1 MTRII
6 LPLSLDARSIPDVLA
21 QVQKAGAGEV
31 TLDAGNALFVTTPG
45 LAFLIS
51 VFRSFAGRL
60 TVVDATDEFRACF
73 ASAGLSG
80 DLDAVSGGASA

>member
-6 LPLSLDARSIPDVLA
+6 LPLSLDARSIPDILA
-21 QVQKAGAGEV
+21 QVQKIGAGEV

-51 VFRSFAGRL
+51 AFRSFAGRL
-60 TVVDATDEFRACF
+60 AVVDPTDEFRACF
-73 ASAGLSG
+73 ASAGLEAE
-80 DLDAVSGGASA
+80 LDAVCGGVAP